1 MPVAVDIDAFLDH
14 AIWYAV
20 RAQRQVFAG
29 LAPGACIGIVPRAV
43 ARREDGSML
52 LWQATDD
59 GLASRRACFAG
70 FARCDAD
77 MMFVV
82 DDEAMAALDGMAP
95 GEALAALRRQVRR
108 GTIVLYFL
116 KCEGALVA
124 LGYEGFLE
132 TLGLTIM
139 GACR

>member
-1 MPVAVDIDAFLDH
+1 
-14 AIWYAV
+14 
-20 RAQRQVFAG
+20 
-29 LAPGACIGIVPRAV
+29 
-43 ARREDGSML
+43 
-52 LWQATDD
+52 
-59 GLASRRACFAG
+59 
-70 FARCDAD
+70 
-77 MMFVV
+77 VV